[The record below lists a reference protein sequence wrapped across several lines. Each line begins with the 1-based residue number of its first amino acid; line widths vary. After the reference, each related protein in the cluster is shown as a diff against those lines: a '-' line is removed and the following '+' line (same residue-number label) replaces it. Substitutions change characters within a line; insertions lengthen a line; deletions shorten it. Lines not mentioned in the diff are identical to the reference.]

1 GAERGAPR
9 RARRPQG
16 RRGGARRAGDGD
28 AAHRDTRRR
37 PARHGDRMTGAATAR
52 HRAREVLFRIVYQ
65 ADVTGDSLAR
75 VWEERRAAERLS
87 SDQEELVGDVI
98 ATLSG
103 RVAEVDGRLERAAEH
118 WRLERL
124 AATDRSVLRAAAGE
138 LIARPGTPARI
149 ILDEAIELAKRY
161 GSEQS

>member
-1 GAERGAPR
+1 
-9 RARRPQG
+9 
-16 RRGGARRAGDGD
+16 
-28 AAHRDTRRR
+28 
-37 PARHGDRMTGAATAR
+37 
-52 HRAREVLFRIVYQ
+52 
-65 ADVTGDSLAR
+65 
-75 VWEERRAAERLS
+75 
-87 SDQEELVGDVI
+87 

-161 GSEQS
+161 GSEQSGRSVNGVLDPVGRSPPRAAPTWSRCRWRWPGAARGWSTPRHASRRAGATCSRPPTRKTRWAPTARRCASSGTRISRGSSNATRMDGCATRARPR